1 MEFIQIT
8 DGASTLT
15 PSKKSLT
22 RKSIKS
28 ETSNPIFNFKQDFI
42 DNLQKITPTEL
53 GMSVPFVALRA
64 VDDQGKVLHDF
75 NLELFQKQLDFTKL
89 GTKERFSDRP
99 TASLMELKIKS
110 DQGSGYIYFQDIS
123 FTIKVH
129 KPDIALNGILIS
141 LLFPGMPME
150 VEFGWR
156 NSVSKNPLLTK
167 TEKLLFALKTYNFSY
182 SQDGQIDLTI
192 DGTAFSERFN
202 NTLLGDEKIDKD
214 ATDDTLRKGG
224 LSSLYN
230 SITSYQDYLQKLKDN
245 PDKSGVRDMDLVEKM
260 FTSYQSTREKIAKET
275 RNNFKNNMAALKNQ
289 QQASAE
295 YHEIDNIKQELFT
308 KKHGMVTIHDLVST
322 MCEKTLIA
330 FQETT
335 RTNTL
340 RFVYGLFHNEI
351 GKNQSKFAGQPLADF
366 PIALAVFREKIS
378 EYTEKSGDEVL
389 TLEAFFNLIIREF
402 LHNEGYWRKLEST
415 KDGVRVPHMYLAVN
429 NYRVGSASS
438 SIQMDIS
445 LVDINRDI
453 PMTSE
458 LIKGTGKLSVGDFE
472 KKLKDKGIPV
482 IKLGHG
488 NGFIRE
494 LKMNN
499 VMDEYMKAALIRRMA
514 DASPTLTRAFIPIEL
529 QNALGGSDVMTP
541 LHLPLQGSATVL
553 GCVDFKPFRSFG
565 LLSGIFVIDGVYKIM
580 SVTHTINNGGFV
592 TNFDILYH

>member
-182 SQDGQIDLTI
+182 STSVYWMHICNG
-192 DGTAFSERFN
+192 SER
-202 NTLLGDEKIDKD
+202 
-214 ATDDTLRKGG
+214 
-224 LSSLYN
+224 
-230 SITSYQDYLQKLKDN
+230 Q
-245 PDKSGVRDMDLVEKM
+245 
-260 FTSYQSTREKIAKET
+260 
-275 RNNFKNNMAALKNQ
+275 
-289 QQASAE
+289 
-295 YHEIDNIKQELFT
+295 
-308 KKHGMVTIHDLVST
+308 
-322 MCEKTLIA
+322 
-330 FQETT
+330 
-335 RTNTL
+335 
-340 RFVYGLFHNEI
+340 
-351 GKNQSKFAGQPLADF
+351 
-366 PIALAVFREKIS
+366 
-378 EYTEKSGDEVL
+378 
-389 TLEAFFNLIIREF
+389 
-402 LHNEGYWRKLEST
+402 
-415 KDGVRVPHMYLAVN
+415 
-429 NYRVGSASS
+429 
-438 SIQMDIS
+438 
-445 LVDINRDI
+445 
-453 PMTSE
+453 
-458 LIKGTGKLSVGDFE
+458 
-472 KKLKDKGIPV
+472 
-482 IKLGHG
+482 
-488 NGFIRE
+488 
-494 LKMNN
+494 
-499 VMDEYMKAALIRRMA
+499 
-514 DASPTLTRAFIPIEL
+514 
-529 QNALGGSDVMTP
+529 
-541 LHLPLQGSATVL
+541 
-553 GCVDFKPFRSFG
+553 
-565 LLSGIFVIDGVYKIM
+565 
-580 SVTHTINNGGFV
+580 
-592 TNFDILYH
+592 